1 MNTENKK
8 SEEKG
13 LVMTLVSKIAAAL
26 KLGDEGKL
34 QSFFTRMI
42 RENNREITNLEQ
54 NMEAEKISYNH
65 SKISLE
71 DKLEDAKQAL
81 EDAYMDVDISRISTN
96 ADQDAY
102 KSVYLDK
109 IERAERRI
117 DEIETEL
124 EKLAE
129 AYTETNKRRQ
139 KQIDSYTS
147 RNAKLKG

>member
-1 MNTENKK
+1 MSTVKNT
-8 SEEKG
+8 EEKG

-71 DKLEDAKQAL
+71 DKLEDARQAL

-96 ADQDAY
+96 ADQDSY
-102 KSVYLDK
+102 KYVYLGK

-117 DEIETEL
+117 DEIELEL
-124 EKLAE
+124 TTLAE
-129 AYTETNKRRQ
+129 AFSEANKRRQ
-139 KQIDSYTS
+139 KQIDAYTS

>member
-1 MNTENKK
+1 MSTVKNT
-8 SEEKG
+8 EEKG

-71 DKLEDAKQAL
+71 DKLEDARQAL

-102 KSVYLDK
+102 KSIYLGK

>member
-1 MNTENKK
+1 MSTENKNA
-8 SEEKG
+8 EKT

-42 RENNREITNLEQ
+42 RENNRQITNIGQ
-54 NMEAEKISYNH
+54 NIEAEKISYNH
-65 SKISLE
+65 LKTSLE

-81 EDAYMDVDISRISTN
+81 EDAYMHVDISRIGTN

-102 KSVYLDK
+102 RKVYLDN
-109 IERAERRI
+109 IERAEMTI
-117 DEIETEL
+117 DKIEADLEDL
-124 EKLAE
+124 EKSFEESIAI
-129 AYTETNKRRQ
+129 KQ
-139 KQIDSYTS
+139 KQIDAYEL

>member
-1 MNTENKK
+1 MSTENKNT
-8 SEEKG
+8 EKG

-42 RENNREITNLEQ
+42 RENNREITTLEQ

-65 SKISLE
+65 SKQALE
-71 DKLEDAKQAL
+71 DKLEDARQAL

-102 KSVYLDK
+102 KSIYLGK

-117 DEIETEL
+117 DEIEDELTALTESFT
-124 EKLAE
+124 KA
-129 AYTETNKRRQ
+129 TERRQ
-139 KQIDSYTS
+139 KQIDAYTS

>member
-1 MNTENKK
+1 MSTVKNT
-8 SEEKG
+8 EEKG

-71 DKLEDAKQAL
+71 DKLEDARQAL

-102 KSVYLDK
+102 KSIYLGK

-129 AYTETNKRRQ
+129 AYTEANKRRQ